1 LGELVQKG
9 WKPRR
14 SIVLCSWD
22 AEEYGMV
29 GSTEWVEQNI
39 DILGTSAVAY
49 LNVDCAVSG
58 PGFSAGASP
67 QLDNLLQ
74 EVTKQVSFT
83 NSLRDLLLLTSN

>member
-1 LGELVQKG
+1 
-9 WKPRR
+9 
-14 SIVLCSWD
+14 
-22 AEEYGMV
+22 V

-49 LNVDCAVSG
+49 LNVDCGVSG
-58 PGFSAGASP
+58 PGFSAGSSP

-83 NSLRDLLLLTSN
+83 NSLRDLLLLTVLIRLQI

>member
-1 LGELVQKG
+1 
-9 WKPRR
+9 
-14 SIVLCSWD
+14 
-22 AEEYGMV
+22 M

-49 LNVDCAVSG
+49 LNVDCGVSG

-67 QLDNLLQ
+67 QLDNLLK

-83 NSLRDLLLLTSN
+83 N

>member
-1 LGELVQKG
+1 VGWVQ
-9 WKPRR
+9 
-14 SIVLCSWD
+14 
-22 AEEYGMV
+22 V